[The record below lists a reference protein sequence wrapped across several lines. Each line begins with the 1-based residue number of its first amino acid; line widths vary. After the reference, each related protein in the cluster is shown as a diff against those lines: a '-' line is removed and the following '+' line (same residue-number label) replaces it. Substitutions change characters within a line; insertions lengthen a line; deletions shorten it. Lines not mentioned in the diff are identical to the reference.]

1 LTGFDT
7 EKQVSSI
14 NNFEN
19 RQDFGG

>member
-19 RQDFGG
+19 WQDFGG